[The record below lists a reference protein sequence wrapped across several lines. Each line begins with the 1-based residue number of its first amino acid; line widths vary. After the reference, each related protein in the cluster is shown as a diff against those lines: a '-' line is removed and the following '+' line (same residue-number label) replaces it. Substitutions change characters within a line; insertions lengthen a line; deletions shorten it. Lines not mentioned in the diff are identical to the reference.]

1 MRYQNG
7 FVPKKKTNTHNN
19 SFDSIEND
27 ENIKKGYM
35 GEDNMIDKL
44 EISDVSSDSFN
55 SEEEEEEEIPELEGI
70 SEANEEDEFSSIR
83 GGSRSRNQSHKR
95 EKGKSTSKF
104 KPPSL
109 SESLASK
116 SVLAMRTGY
125 ALLPER

>member
-1 MRYQNG
+1 
-7 FVPKKKTNTHNN
+7 
-19 SFDSIEND
+19 
-27 ENIKKGYM
+27 
-35 GEDNMIDKL
+35 MIDKL

-109 SESLASK
+109 SESDDEGKKVGNSFEAEEGSNDVNDI
-116 SVLAMRTGY
+116 SVMMVFDSTVILELTFENIFKIVFY
-125 ALLPER
+125 